1 MRMSSKDAKQL
12 FVESITKIIEHLK
25 NIFEQTNGR
34 DISTIILVGGYAG
47 SLVLTG
53 VIKSAFPGMRLI
65 IPCEAAHSVLH
76 GAVIFGHDPSL
87 IRQRRSKYT
96 YGIEVFEI
104 FDPSKH
110 DENYKYE
117 KNGEFRSTKFS
128 VNF

>member
-1 MRMSSKDAKQL
+1 MSSKDAKQL

-47 SLVLTG
+47 SLVLTE